1 MNRGWRH
8 TLGIFS
14 VLGNTQVCLPTSAS
28 WSPCLLTQGGLD
40 EGSIHHIPDTSLGG
54 AVLLSNLDNQRHLG
68 PCVPLVQAFFTAT
81 MHCSSAHQLSGTIC
95 PFGSLKFIFIWLH
108 IAYNLNYLTVVW
120 SLVSLD
126 CCEPLETTVLF
137 ITLYNSIQLYKH
149 CYIL

>member
-108 IAYNLNYLTVVW
+108 IVS
-120 SLVSLD
+120 SL
-126 CCEPLETTVLF
+126 C
-137 ITLYNSIQLYKH
+137 ITLYNCKNTVTLCNQ
-149 CYIL
+149 

>member
-14 VLGNTQVCLPTSAS
+14 VSGNTQVCLPTSAS
-28 WSPCLLTQGGLD
+28 WAPCLLTQGGLD

-68 PCVPLVQAFFTAT
+68 PCVPLDQAFFTST

-108 IAYNLNYLTVVW
+108 IVS
-120 SLVSLD
+120 SL
-126 CCEPLETTVLF
+126 C
-137 ITLYNSIQLYKH
+137 ITLYNCKNTVTLCNQ
-149 CYIL
+149 